1 MEVYEVELMSWL
13 HSGIMYGVRDSL
25 RLSVLQMRNL
35 RLKDTELVS
44 REAEVRSSVCLM
56 ISPRLPSL
64 PQALLFIETA

>member
-25 RLSVLQMRNL
+25 RLSMLQMRNL
-35 RLKDTELVS
+35 RLKDTELIS
-44 REAEVRSSVCLM
+44 REAEVRSLVCLM